1 MKNLDVAKASRI
13 GQVSVKFL
21 KDGGPVRAIHLAN
34 IINLS
39 IRLDTF
45 PSQCKIVK
53 IKPLFKKGIKTEDKN
68 YKPISVLPLIWK
80 VIKKSIHN
88 QTQDYLQKN

>member
-1 MKNLDVAKASRI
+1 M

-39 IRLDTF
+39 IQLDTF

-53 IKPLFKKGIKTEDKN
+53 IKPLFKIGIKTEDKN
-68 YKPISVLPLIWK
+68 YKPISLLPLIWK
-80 VIKKSIHN
+80 VIKKIHSQSN
-88 QTQDYLQKN
+88 AGLSSKKLTAVQLPIRF

>member
-1 MKNLDVAKASRI
+1 M

-39 IRLDTF
+39 IQLNTF

-53 IKPLFKKGIKTEDKN
+53 IKLLFKKGIKTEDKN
-68 YKPISVLPLIWK
+68 YKPISLLLLIWK

-88 QTQDYLQKN
+88 QTQDYLPKN